1 MTVSVYE
8 ARTNFS
14 ALLDQIEKSKDS
26 ITITRHNQAVARLVA
41 IERPKRSTVH
51 KELRPSMIKET
62 AFFPTEAEWNNV

>member
-26 ITITRHNQAVARLVA
+26 ITITRHNHAVARLVA
-41 IERPKRSTVH
+41 IEPSKRSKVH
-51 KELRPSMIKET
+51 KELCPIMIKET
-62 AFFPTEAEWNNV
+62 AFLPTEAEWSNA